1 MALTQKIVGQP
12 WLYDSDT
19 GDLVGVKNAS
29 GSDVRFLYK
38 EYEST
43 TAVTLVEAA
52 STFTT
57 LTMSQGATAAKVRL
71 TSAGAHGLTTAVATN
86 KNVYVSWASGIGVN
100 GLYNCTVASTDT
112 TGLYIDIDYAYLSST
127 VTISIATPGVI
138 TWTGH
143 GRVANDTIRI
153 TTTGAL
159 PTGLTASTTTYY
171 VKTVLDANTF
181 TVSASSGG
189 TVIDTS
195 GSQSGVHTAYVY
207 YGVPTVAVATTVVT
221 LASFPIAGREI
232 SQTGA
237 LELFALFSFTATA
250 NAKTITATYGGQ
262 TFHNSGAVGSSYG
275 SLYLNK
281 IAYARTPG
289 TLISTAAASAGHGY
303 STGALATLTVDY
315 SVSQTFAITAMAAV
329 ANEVITLE
337 SYDLFAH

>member
-1 MALTQKIVGQP
+1 
-12 WLYDSDT
+12 
-19 GDLVGVKNAS
+19 
-29 GSDVRFLYK
+29 LYK
-38 EYEST
+38 EFEST

-52 STFTT
+52 STFVT
-57 LTMSQGATAAKVRL
+57 LTMGAGATAAKVRL
-71 TSAGAHGLTTAVATN
+71 TSAGAHGLTTAVATG

-159 PTGLTASTTTYY
+159 PTGLSASTTYY

-181 TVSASSGG
+181 TVSASSSG
-189 TVIDTS
+189 TVIDTT
-195 GSQSGVHTAYVY
+195 GTQSGVHTAFVY
-207 YGVPTVAVATTVVT
+207 YGVPTVAVATTTVT

-315 SVSQTFAITAMAAV
+315 SVSQTFAITAMAAS

-337 SYDLFAH
+337 AYDLFAH

>member
-86 KNVYVSWASGIGVN
+86 KNVYVLWASGIGVN

-112 TGLYIDIDYAYLSST
+112 TGLYIDIDYPYLSST

-207 YGVPTVAVATTVVT
+207 YGVPTVAVATTTVT

-315 SVSQTFAITAMAAV
+315 SQSQTFAITAMAAV

-337 SYDLFAH
+337 AYDLFAH

>member
-1 MALTQKIVGQP
+1 MALTQKFGGSP
-12 WLYDSDT
+12 LLYDDT
-19 GDLVGVKNAS
+19 TGNIVGVKNPNGTDS
-29 GSDVRFLYK
+29 RFIFK
-38 EYEST
+38 EYQST

-52 STFTT
+52 STFVT
-57 LTMSQGATAAKVRL
+57 LTMGAGASAAKVRL

-112 TGLYIDIDYAYLSST
+112 TGLYIDIDYAYLSAT

-159 PTGLTASTTTYY
+159 PTGLSASTTYY

-181 TVSASSGG
+181 TVSASSSG
-189 TVIDTS
+189 TVIDTT
-195 GSQSGVHTAYVY
+195 GTQSGVHTAFVY
-207 YGVPTVAVATTVVT
+207 YGVPTVAVATTTVT
-221 LASFPIAGREI
+221 LASFSIAGREI
-232 SQTGA
+232 SYTGA
-237 LELFALFSFTATA
+237 LEMFSLFSFTASA
-250 NAKTITATYGGQ
+250 NNKTITMTYGGQ
-262 TFHNSGAVGSSYG
+262 TFLNTGAVGSSYG
-275 SLYLNK
+275 SLYANK
-281 IAYARTPG
+281 IAYARTPT
-289 TLISTAAASAGHGY
+289 TLVSTAAASVGHGY

-315 SVSQTFAITAMAAV
+315 SAAQTFAITAMAAV

>member
-57 LTMSQGATAAKVRL
+57 LTMSQGATSAKVRL
-71 TSAGAHGLTTAVATN
+71 TSAGAHGLTTAVATG

-153 TTTGAL
+153 TTTGSL
-159 PTGLTASTTTYY
+159 PTGLTASTTTYF
-171 VKTVLDANTF
+171 VKTVIDANNF

-189 TVIDTS
+189 TVIDTT
-195 GSQSGVHTAYVY
+195 GTQSGVHTAFVY
-207 YGVPTVAVATTVVT
+207 SGVPTVAVATTTVT
-221 LASFPIAGREI
+221 LASFSLAGREI
-232 SQTGA
+232 SYTGA
-237 LELFALFSFTATA
+237 LEMFALFSFTATA
-250 NAKTITATYGGQ
+250 NAKTITMTYGGQ

-289 TLISTAAASAGHGY
+289 TLVSTAAASAGHGY

-315 SVSQTFAITAMAAV
+315 SQSQTFAITAMAAV

-337 SYDLFAH
+337 VYDLFAH

>member
-1 MALTQKIVGQP
+1 MGLTQKNGGQP
-12 WLYDSDT
+12 WLYDDAT

-38 EYEST
+38 EFEST

-112 TGLYIDIDYAYLSST
+112 TGLYIDIDYPYLSST

-159 PTGLTASTTTYY
+159 PTGLSASTTYY

-195 GSQSGVHTAYVY
+195 GTQSGVHTAFVY
-207 YGVPTVAVATTVVT
+207 YGVPTVAVATTTVT
-221 LASFPIAGREI
+221 LASFPIAGRDI
-232 SQTGA
+232 SYTGA
-237 LELFALFSFTATA
+237 LEMFSLFSFTASA
-250 NAKTITATYGGQ
+250 NAKTITMTYGGQ

>member
-1 MALTQKIVGQP
+1 MGLTQKNGGQP
-12 WLYDSDT
+12 WLYDDAT

-38 EYEST
+38 EFEST

-112 TGLYIDIDYAYLSST
+112 TGLYIDIDYPYLSST

-159 PTGLTASTTTYY
+159 PTGLSASTTYY

-195 GSQSGVHTAYVY
+195 GTQSGVHTAFVY
-207 YGVPTVAVATTVVT
+207 YGVPTVAVATTTVT
-221 LASFPIAGREI
+221 LASFPIAGRDI
-232 SQTGA
+232 SYTGA
-237 LELFALFSFTATA
+237 LEMFSLFSFTASA
-250 NAKTITATYGGQ
+250 NAKTITMTYGGQ

-337 SYDLFAH
+337 AYDLFAH

>member
-1 MALTQKIVGQP
+1 MALTQKFGGSP
-12 WLYDSDT
+12 LLYDDT
-19 GDLVGVKNAS
+19 TGNIVGVKNPNGTDS
-29 GSDVRFLYK
+29 RFIFK
-38 EYEST
+38 EYQST

-112 TGLYIDIDYAYLSST
+112 TGLYIDIDYAYLSAT

-159 PTGLTASTTTYY
+159 PTGLSASTTYY

-181 TVSASSGG
+181 TVSASSSG
-189 TVIDTS
+189 TVIDTT
-195 GSQSGVHTAYVY
+195 GTQSGVHTAFVY
-207 YGVPTVAVATTVVT
+207 YGVPTVAVATTTVT

-237 LELFALFSFTATA
+237 LELFALFSFTATT

-289 TLISTAAASAGHGY
+289 TLVSTAAASAGHGY

-315 SVSQTFAITAMAAV
+315 SQSQTFAITAMAAV

>member
-1 MALTQKIVGQP
+1 MALTQKFGGSP
-12 WLYDSDT
+12 LLYDDT
-19 GDLVGVKNAS
+19 TGNIVGVKNPNGTDS
-29 GSDVRFLYK
+29 RFIFK
-38 EYEST
+38 EYQST

-52 STFTT
+52 STFVT
-57 LTMSQGATAAKVRL
+57 LTMGAGATAAKVRL

-112 TGLYIDIDYAYLSST
+112 TGLFIDIDYAYLSAT

-159 PTGLTASTTTYY
+159 PTGLSASTTYY

-181 TVSASSGG
+181 TVSASSSG
-189 TVIDTS
+189 TVIDTT
-195 GSQSGVHTAYVY
+195 GTQSGVHTAFVY
-207 YGVPTVAVATTVVT
+207 YGVPTVAVATTTVT
-221 LASFPIAGREI
+221 LASFSIASREI
-232 SQTGA
+232 SYTGA
-237 LELFALFSFTATA
+237 LEMFSLFSFTASA
-250 NAKTITATYGGQ
+250 NAKTITMTYGGQ
-262 TFHNSGAVGSSYG
+262 TFLNTGAVGSSYG
-275 SLYLNK
+275 SLYVNK
-281 IAYARTPG
+281 IAYARTPT
-289 TLISTAAASAGHGY
+289 TLVSTAAASIGHGY

-315 SVSQTFAITAMAAV
+315 STAQTFAITAMAAV

>member
-1 MALTQKIVGQP
+1 MALTQKFGGSP
-12 WLYDSDT
+12 LLYDDT
-19 GDLVGVKNAS
+19 TGNIVGVKNPNGTDS
-29 GSDVRFLYK
+29 RFIFK
-38 EYEST
+38 EYQST

-52 STFTT
+52 STFVT
-57 LTMSQGATAAKVRL
+57 LTMGAGATASKVRL
-71 TSAGAHGLTTAVATN
+71 TSAGAHGLTTAVATG

-159 PTGLTASTTTYY
+159 PTGLSASTTYY

-181 TVSASSGG
+181 TVSASSSG
-189 TVIDTS
+189 TVIDTT
-195 GSQSGVHTAYVY
+195 GTQSGVHTAFVY
-207 YGVPTVAVATTVVT
+207 YGVPTVAVATTTVT
-221 LASFPIAGREI
+221 LASFSIAGREI

-337 SYDLFAH
+337 AYDMFAH

>member
-1 MALTQKIVGQP
+1 
-12 WLYDSDT
+12 
-19 GDLVGVKNAS
+19 
-29 GSDVRFLYK
+29 
-38 EYEST
+38 
-43 TAVTLVEAA
+43 
-52 STFTT
+52 
-57 LTMSQGATAAKVRL
+57 
-71 TSAGAHGLTTAVATN
+71 LTTAVATN

-159 PTGLTASTTTYY
+159 PTGLSASTTYY

-181 TVSASSGG
+181 TVSASSSG
-189 TVIDTS
+189 TVIDTT
-195 GSQSGVHTAYVY
+195 GTQSGVHTAYVY

-221 LASFPIAGREI
+221 LASFPIAGRQI

-250 NAKTITATYGGQ
+250 NAKTITMTYGGQ

-281 IAYARTPG
+281 IAYARPLG
-289 TLISTAAASAGHGY
+289 TMVSTAAASAGHGY

>member
-52 STFTT
+52 ATFTT

-153 TTTGAL
+153 TTTGSL

-181 TVSASSGG
+181 TVSASSSG
-189 TVIDTS
+189 TVIDTT
-195 GSQSGVHTAYVY
+195 GTQSGVHTAFVY
-207 YGVPTVAVATTVVT
+207 YGVPTVAVATTTVT
-221 LASFPIAGREI
+221 LASFSIAGREI
-232 SQTGA
+232 SYTGA
-237 LELFALFSFTATA
+237 LEMFALFSFTASA
-250 NAKTITATYGGQ
+250 NAKTITMTYGGQ